1 MGQPKPTSIVFGAN
15 VERERRRQSLP
26 RWAAGAKAA
35 LDSSEI
41 GRLERGLRDPRLS
54 TIVRIAR
61 GLGVPIATLVEGVLE
76 AGPPDQRAVTDE

>member
-1 MGQPKPTSIVFGAN
+1 MAEPKPTSIVFGAN
-15 VERERRRQSLP
+15 VERERQRQSLA

-54 TIVRIAR
+54 TVVRIAR
-61 GLGVPIATLVEGVLE
+61 GLGVPIATLMEGVLE
-76 AGPPDQRAVTDE
+76 ASASEERDSTDG